1 MKIQYTDGEKIFL
14 IHITDKKLKW
24 RIYQLCL
31 QISKEGRK
39 EEIEIENKEKKK

>member
-1 MKIQYTDGEKIFL
+1 MKIQDTDGEKIFL

-39 EEIEIENKEKKK
+39 EEIENKEKKK